1 MTDTKQAM
9 TLKEIERT
17 ERTEIHVCTEY
28 QLGDHYKVKHYQ
40 VVDEYGSKT
49 KRVSVRPTEEYYPNI
64 YYRET
69 LFKPGT
75 LERQG
80 FFVIDEAMSYRPKD
94 AQKVSKGYEEA
105 KKAVKVLNEALCK

>member
-1 MTDTKQAM
+1 M

-17 ERTEIHVCTEY
+17 ERTEIHVRTEY
-28 QLGDHYKVKHYQ
+28 QLGDHYKVTHYQ

-49 KRVSVRPTEEYYPNI
+49 KSVLVSPTGEYYPNI
-64 YYRET
+64 YYRQT
-69 LFKPGT
+69 LFKPGS

-80 FFVIDEAMSYRPKD
+80 FFVIDEAMRYRPED

-105 KKAVKVLNEALCK
+105 KKAVKILNEALCI